1 MSNPFSQRVNRQLLL
16 AQQQLDTSVDTS
28 NASGRLRQ
36 IGILEAALFHLYR
49 GYLEMLRELAEN
61 YQLESPESL
70 TNVTEL
76 QEALMAV
83 DKTPAEIQE
92 LVELKTNGFVADL
105 LAAWSSL
112 FQGPGSAPAK
122 VGSARPDGLISTRQI
137 GEAELDREKLA
148 TWLSRLR
155 EISDR
160 HRDIMVE
167 Y

>member
-1 MSNPFSQRVNRQLLL
+1 MSNSFSQRVNRQLLL
-16 AQQQLDTSVDTS
+16 AQQQLDKEVDTS

-36 IGILEAALFHLYR
+36 LGMLEAALFHLYR

-70 TNVTEL
+70 ADVAEL

-92 LVELKTNGFVADL
+92 LVELQTRGFVADL
-105 LAAWSSL
+105 LAAWHSL
-112 FQGPGSAPAK
+112 FQGPGSTPSKA
-122 VGSARPDGLISTRQI
+122 GSTRPDGLISMRQI
-137 GEAELDREKLA
+137 GEAELEREKLV